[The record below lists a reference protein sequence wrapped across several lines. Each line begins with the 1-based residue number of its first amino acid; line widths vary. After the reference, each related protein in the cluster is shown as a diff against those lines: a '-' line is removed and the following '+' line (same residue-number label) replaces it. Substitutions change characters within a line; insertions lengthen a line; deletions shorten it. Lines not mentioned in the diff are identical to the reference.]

1 MISVKVKL
9 RKSAKDGCKGVLV
22 MQIISKRKV
31 KIVRT
36 GFKLYPHE
44 WDAAHERVCL
54 ERGGKERAA
63 RLREIQ
69 SGLNAELLRLDDIIK
84 SLKTKDIDDVNEISY
99 CFDHHTM
106 SGNMLRFMDQTGS
119 KMKVEG
125 RAKSA
130 SIMDTVRRSFADF
143 LQTSD
148 VRMSVID
155 ASLMKQYEAHLLR
168 NNLTLNSVSCYMR
181 VLRSVYNKA
190 VEEGLSPQKLPFRQV
205 YTGIAKTAKRSVDEH
220 VIQRMLKLDLTD
232 DGGLELSRD
241 LFMFSFYTRGMSF
254 VDMANLTQANV
265 RDGYLLYE
273 RSKTGTRIVI
283 KIEPCIEVIL
293 KKYRNPI
300 VSRFLL
306 PIQNSAGNGYASQL
320 RVHNK
325 RLERISR
332 MLQLDKPLSSY
343 TARHSWAT
351 IALRK
356 GVAVRIISE
365 SMGHSSENTTRIYL
379 ASLGQNVIDKANAK
393 VIKQF
398 S

>member
-1 MISVKVKL
+1 MISVKIKL
-9 RKSAKDGCKGVLV
+9 RKSAKEGCKGVLV
-22 MQIISKRKV
+22 IQIISKRKV

-44 WDAAHERVCL
+44 WDAVQERVCL
-54 ERGGKERAA
+54 ERGGRERAA

-84 SLKTKDIDDVNEISY
+84 SLKMKEVYDVNEISY
-99 CFDHHTM
+99 CFDHYTM
-106 SGNMLRFMDQTGS
+106 SGNMLCFMDQTGS

-125 RAKSA
+125 RGKSA
-130 SIMDTVRRSFADF
+130 SIMDTVRRSFAGF

-155 ASLMKQYEAHLLR
+155 APLMKQYEAYLLR
-168 NNLTLNSVSCYMR
+168 NNLTLNSISCYMR

-205 YTGIAKTAKRSVDEH
+205 YTGIAKTAKRSVDEYI
-220 VIQRMLKLDLTD
+220 IQRMLKLDLD
-232 DGGLELSRD
+232 DDYGLGLSRD
-241 LFMFSFYTRGMSF
+241 LFMFSFYTRGMAF
-254 VDMANLTQANV
+254 VDMANLTQANL
-265 RDGYLLYE
+265 RNGYLLYE
-273 RSKTGTRIVI
+273 RSKTGTQIVI
-283 KIEPCIEVIL
+283 KVEPCIEVIL
-293 KKYRNPI
+293 MKYR
-300 VSRFLL
+300 SRVALDFLL
-306 PIQNSAGNGYASQL
+306 PIRISAGDCYGSQL

-325 RLERISR
+325 RLGRISR
-332 MLQLDKPLSSY
+332 MLLLDKPLSSY

-379 ASLGQNVIDKANAK
+379 ASLGQNVIDRANAK